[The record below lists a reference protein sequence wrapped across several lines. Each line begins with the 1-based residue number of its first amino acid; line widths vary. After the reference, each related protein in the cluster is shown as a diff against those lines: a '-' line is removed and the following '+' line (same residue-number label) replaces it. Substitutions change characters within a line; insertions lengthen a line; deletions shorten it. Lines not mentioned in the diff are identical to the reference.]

1 MRDLRASE
9 ERFAAAFDRSPLAKA
24 IVRFDDRGLVAVND
38 AFVELLGYSRVEP
51 IGHRTTDHP
60 FFQDPVLRD
69 QMHALHAEDASVRE
83 RDVTVVAKDGR
94 VLEVTW
100 TIESVEISAIRYL
113 YVAIDDLTERRRAE
127 AAVRES
133 EARFRQLAENI
144 REVFWLYDATSHQV
158 VYVSPAYDG
167 VAAMREALTR
177 DPLDSTRSIP
187 PTANRFGQLTSAKG
201 TISGLGSPDPTGPSG
216 GSAIA
221 RSPCATRP
229 ARSFASPGSPRT
241 SPSGAQLEDQLRQT
255 QKMESIGLLAGG
267 VAHDFNNM
275 LAVILRR
282 LRELL
287 ARAVPPTAEPRELV
301 DEILARGRAGG
312 RADAPAAR
320 VQPQAGRRAE
330 RARSQRGR
338 ARARA
343 RCCAA

>member
-133 EARFRQLAENI
+133 EERHHCCSRRIIPSPLLVI
-144 REVFWLYDATSHQV
+144 DAVDCLKFLSV
-158 VYVSPAYDG
+158 N
-167 VAAMREALTR
+167 ALV
-177 DPLDSTRSIP
+177 
-187 PTANRFGQLTSAKG
+187 
-201 TISGLGSPDPTGPSG
+201 
-216 GSAIA
+216 
-221 RSPCATRP
+221 
-229 ARSFASPGSPRT
+229 
-241 SPSGAQLEDQLRQT
+241 LRQ
-255 QKMESIGLLAGG
+255 
-267 VAHDFNNM
+267 
-275 LAVILRR
+275 
-282 LRELL
+282 
-287 ARAVPPTAEPRELV
+287 
-301 DEILARGRAGG
+301 
-312 RADAPAAR
+312 
-320 VQPQAGRRAE
+320 
-330 RARSQRGR
+330 
-338 ARARA
+338 
-343 RCCAA
+343 